1 MKGSLDQHFT
11 LVSARKNPGA
21 DHWDKD
27 DYMFEIATAKLSGA
41 HAIQLGMIRCVLFR
55 RTAVETLHDCV
66 DFRPA

>member
-27 DYMFEIATAKLSGA
+27 DYDARDSHGKVVG
-41 HAIQLGMIRCVLFR
+41 
-55 RTAVETLHDCV
+55 RTCYSIGH
-66 DFRPA
+66 